1 LNPGLPGAVL
11 FQHEPQVY
19 VPDLGGPCGD
29 GRVPLHKGEIMNAR
43 QVLFFDSMLTPKIIN
58 FVYWL
63 ALLGVVVSGL
73 VSMFAGYGGLTFARF
88 LTGLV
93 VIVGGAIGARIW
105 CELLI
110 VLFKIHENIRKLAEK
125 A

>member
-1 LNPGLPGAVL
+1 
-11 FQHEPQVY
+11 
-19 VPDLGGPCGD
+19 
-29 GRVPLHKGEIMNAR
+29 MNAR
-43 QVLFFDSMLTPKIIN
+43 QIFFFDSMLTPKIIN

-73 VSMFAGYGGLTFARF
+73 ASMFAGFGGLTFGKF
-88 LTGLV
+88 LMGLFI
-93 VIVGGAIGARIW
+93 IVGGAIAARIW

>member
-1 LNPGLPGAVL
+1 
-11 FQHEPQVY
+11 
-19 VPDLGGPCGD
+19 
-29 GRVPLHKGEIMNAR
+29 MNAR
-43 QVLFFDSMLTPKIIN
+43 QIFFFDSMLTPKIIT

-63 ALLGVVVSGL
+63 ALLGVVISGL
-73 VSMFAGYGGLTFARF
+73 VTMFAGRSFASF
-88 LTGLV
+88 LMGV
-93 VIVGGAIGARIW
+93 MVIVGGAIGARIW